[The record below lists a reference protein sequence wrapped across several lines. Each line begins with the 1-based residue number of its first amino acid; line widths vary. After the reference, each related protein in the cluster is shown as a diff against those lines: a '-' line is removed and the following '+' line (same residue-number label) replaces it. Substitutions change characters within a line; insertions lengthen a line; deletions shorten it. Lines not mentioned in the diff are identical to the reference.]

1 MLGEA
6 GLKHRAWG
14 FHEVRTRPLVS
25 TPLPSALARLLFGRS
40 HGKRGAPR
48 SQYGRPATSHAE
60 GGGSGDVSTQGHMSG
75 LETAGRS
82 DFLVLMTTPRAA
94 TRSAYLSPTPP
105 NLM

>member
-14 FHEVRTRPLVS
+14 FHEVRTCPLVS

-40 HGKRGAPR
+40 RGKRRVPW
-48 SQYGRPATSHAE
+48 SQYGHPATSHAE
-60 GGGSGDVSTQGHMSG
+60 GGSSGDVSPQGHTSV
-75 LETAGRS
+75 LETVGCS

-94 TRSAYLSPTPP
+94 THSRYLSPTPT
-105 NLM
+105 NLR